1 MKKIISLLLSIVLLV
16 SLNFASV
23 KGAYNYSPLG
33 EVIASAEA
41 LIATKVIDS
50 SNLRTENDEKASLV
64 LGTLSDVFSFNDYIY
79 IVDNTNSMIHI
90 LNSDYQ
96 YVKSFGQ
103 GLAPARLNKPQG
115 IFITDNYIY
124 VADTDNFR
132 IAIFNHEGEYE
143 KEINAPD
150 DSTFKQSPD
159 DQTGYDF
166 KPIKV
171 AVDRTGRIYAIADQ
185 IFEGIIDFN
194 PDGSFSRYV
203 GANSITLSVW
213 DAFWLQFTSEEQRQ
227 NQGYRLAT
235 TFSNLNI
242 DDKGYLYTL
251 SGPEEG
257 TKVIKK
263 LNYKGLDV
271 LTRNGYVPLVGDA
284 NYLISQD
291 DVPEG
296 PSQLIDIDI
305 NEQGYYT
312 VLDSVRGRMFTYD
325 FEGNLLYIGGQIGNI
340 SGSTNNQSTLFISPK
355 ALCYHQNKILVIDS
369 LNKNLVVFEYTE
381 FGKLVN
387 EATNLYLLGKYDE
400 AKEVWEQVLVLNT
413 NYYLAYAGIGKA
425 QLRAG
430 DYEQAMDNLK
440 LGYDSYNY
448 SQAYQQYRYD
458 QLTKVFPFVMGIIII
473 LMVFAFGKSIKKA
486 VDNEVKEEK
495 DE

>member
-1 MKKIISLLLSIVLLV
+1 MKKIVFLLLISITTVTMSFV
-16 SLNFASV
+16 SV
-23 KGAYNYSPLG
+23 HGAYNYSPLG

-50 SNLRTENDEKASLV
+50 SNLRTENDEKANV
-64 LGTLSDVFSFNDYIY
+64 IFGALSDIY
-79 IVDNTNSMIHI
+79 SYDGKIYLVDNSNNIVHI
-90 LNSDYQ
+90 LNSDFKYI
-96 YVKSFGQ
+96 KSLGQ
-103 GLAPARLNKPQG
+103 GVLKKPQG
-115 IFITDNYIY
+115 IFITTDYIY
-124 VADTDNFR
+124 IADTDNFR
-132 IAIFNHEGEYE
+132 IAIFNHQGEYV
-143 KEINAPD
+143 KEITAPD
-150 DSTFKQSPD
+150 DSTFKQNPD

-171 AVDRTGRIYAIADQ
+171 AVDRTGRVYSIADQ

-235 TFSNLNI
+235 TFLNLNI

-251 SGPEEG
+251 SSVSEG
-257 TKVIKK
+257 SKVIKK
-263 LNYKGLDV
+263 LNYKGIDV
-271 LTRNGYVPLVGDA
+271 LTRNGYVPQVGDA
-284 NYLISQD
+284 TFLTNQKGI
-291 DVPEG
+291 PEG

-305 NEQGYYT
+305 SDKGFYT

-340 SGSTNNQSTLFISPK
+340 GGSTNNQSTLFISPK
-355 ALCYHQNKILVIDS
+355 ALCYHQDQIIVIDS

-381 FGKLVN
+381 FGRLVN
-387 EATNLYLLGKYDE
+387 EATNLYQLGKYDQ
-400 AKEVWEQVLVLNT
+400 AKTVWEQVLVLNT

-430 DYEQAMDNLK
+430 DYRQAMNNLK
-440 LGYDSYNY
+440 LGYDTYNY

-458 QLTKVFPFVMGIIII
+458 QLTKVFPFIMGFAIIG
-473 LMVFAFGKSIKKA
+473 LFYGFMKSIKKA